1 MRNTSIPLI
10 IGDII
15 GFILAFIL
23 SYLTFIAYNYGLSPH
38 LPKQIIS
45 IDLLAFYIV
54 QAFVGVLYFMHKG
67 HYKLHSPWWQQVKHI
82 SLFSVFSLL
91 LLCFLFFTV
100 KADPSR
106 LFITLSWVSI
116 IPLLM
121 IARIAV
127 RSIMIKMG
135 KWNIDTIII
144 GGFENAIETIYALK
158 SEDYIVYDIKEV
170 ILPNAT
176 PAQIN
181 KFNDIHPQ
189 YEVKK
194 AIPEFNKNQMI
205 VICPDTRRE
214 LELAKL
220 TKQITNDGADFAM
233 VPPIEG
239 FSYYGLQPIYFFGY
253 NITLFKRP
261 NKMNSHVNQLVKN
274 VVDRTGAAFGILMLS
289 PVFIYIAYK
298 VRQDG
303 GAVFY
308 GDTRVGKNGK
318 PFICWKFRSMVE
330 DSQEILD
337 DFLENNPEEKAQWKK
352 YLKLK
357 NDPRVTKIGSFIRK
371 ASIDEL
377 PQLFNVLMGDMSL
390 VGPRPLLENE
400 LEEYGELIDAY
411 HSVKPGITG
420 LWQVSGRSD
429 LAFEQRVYLDR
440 WYVRHW
446 SLWTD
451 FVIIIKT
458 IFVVSN
464 RKGAY

>member
-1 MRNTSIPLI
+1 MRRSILPLI

-15 GFILAFIL
+15 GLILAFIL
-23 SYLTFIAYNYGLSPH
+23 SYLAFLAYNKGLAPH
-38 LPKQIIS
+38 LPSQIIS
-45 IDLLAFYIV
+45 PDLLAFYIV
-54 QAFVGVLYFMHKG
+54 QAGVGILYFQHKG
-67 HYKLHSPWWQQVKHI
+67 HYKLHAPWWQQVKHI
-82 SLFSVFSLL
+82 SLFSIFSLL

-106 LFITLSWVSI
+106 LFITLSWVSL

-121 IARIAV
+121 GARQIT
-127 RSIMIKMG
+127 RLIMIKSG
-135 KWNIDTIII
+135 KWNIDTTII

-158 SEDYIVYDIKEV
+158 SEGFINYDIKEV

-194 AIPEFNKNQMI
+194 TVPAFNKNQMI

-274 VVDRTGAAFGILMLS
+274 VIDRTGAAFGILILS
-289 PVFIYIAYK
+289 PIFLYIAYK

-308 GDTRVGKNGK
+308 GHPRIGKDGK
-318 PFICWKFRSMVE
+318 SFKCWKFRSMVTN
-330 DSQEILD
+330 SQEMLD
-337 DFLENNPEEKAQWKK
+337 ELLANDPKIKEEWENGF
-352 YLKLK
+352 KLK
-357 NDPRVTKIGSFIRK
+357 DDPRITKIGTFIRK
-371 ASIDEL
+371 TSIDEL
-377 PQLFNVLMGDMSL
+377 PQLFNVLMGEMSL
-390 VGPRPLLENE
+390 VGPRPIVQDEVKY
-400 LEEYGELIDAY
+400 YGDLIDAY
-411 HSVKPGITG
+411 YSVKPGITG

-451 FVIIIKT
+451 FVIIVKT

-464 RKGAY
+464 RTGAY